1 MLKVNNLSLERGGRK
16 LFERISF
23 HVSGGQV
30 LQIKGANGSGK
41 SSLLQVL
48 AGDLKPTSG
57 EVLIDGKSK
66 IDLISLTQKLGYLPQ
81 ELAIDFPISVFDFLQ
96 MAKPKVDLG
105 PVLTRFELEEL
116 QDKKMTELS
125 LGQIQRVQIAQ
136 IVFQDPEIYLLD
148 EPFSA
153 QDQEH
158 IQLILRI
165 LSELK
170 TSGKSVL
177 LTNHIDMNLNSL
189 IDLELNL

>member
-1 MLKVNNLSLERGGRK
+1 MLDVKDLSLERGGRK

-23 HVSGGQV
+23 HVNGGQV

-189 IDLELNL
+189 IDSELNL